1 LRTHESSREDGAAVS
16 TSNEGHFGYA
26 RAGDGAYIGY
36 RIDGDGPID
45 LVQQPDWPGN
55 IDLEWD
61 DPFSGGWNAELA
73 AIGRLVTHD
82 HRGVGVSS
90 KDKGLPTIE
99 TRVADLLCVLEAARV
114 ERPVM
119 IGFLSTGAVNAM
131 TAALRPD
138 LARAIVWLEP
148 AARYAW
154 APDYPW
160 GNRWEALDQ
169 ELAHLS
175 GWGTR
180 EYARWF
186 VEDEAAGGNVMPE
199 SMERS
204 IARQSRNACTPDVAT
219 ELARIWYETDVRGI
233 LPTVQTP
240 TLLLVHEGRTASVEQ
255 AHYIAALMPA
265 AEVRVM
271 PGEAWTLDEQPA
283 WIAEIRRF
291 LGEDLPVPSS
301 DSVLATVVFTDIVD
315 STTKQA
321 ALGDRGWKDL
331 VIAHHAIVR
340 DALARWNGVEHDT
353 AGDGFFASFDGPA
366 RAIGCL
372 RELIERVKDLGVQV
386 RAGVHTGE
394 CELIDGKVGGLA
406 VSIAARVTSRADA
419 SQIMVSQTVKDL
431 VAGSGLRFDDAGE
444 HELKGV
450 PDRWRLYRVAS

>member
-1 LRTHESSREDGAAVS
+1 
-16 TSNEGHFGYA
+16 
-26 RAGDGAYIGY
+26 
-36 RIDGDGPID
+36 
-45 LVQQPDWPGN
+45 
-55 IDLEWD
+55 
-61 DPFSGGWNAELA
+61 
-73 AIGRLVTHD
+73 
-82 HRGVGVSS
+82 
-90 KDKGLPTIE
+90 
-99 TRVADLLCVLEAARV
+99 
-114 ERPVM
+114 
-119 IGFLSTGAVNAM
+119 
-131 TAALRPD
+131 
-138 LARAIVWLEP
+138 
-148 AARYAW
+148 
-154 APDYPW
+154 
-160 GNRWEALDQ
+160 
-169 ELAHLS
+169 
-175 GWGTR
+175 
-180 EYARWF
+180 
-186 VEDEAAGGNVMPE
+186 
-199 SMERS
+199 
-204 IARQSRNACTPDVAT
+204 
-219 ELARIWYETDVRGI
+219 VRGI

-240 TLLLVHEGRTASVEQ
+240 TLLLVHEGRTSGVEE
-255 AHYIAALMPA
+255 AHYIADLMPA

-271 PGEAWTLDEQPA
+271 PGEAWSIDEQPA